1 MCSDISIAY
10 SEIHT
15 NALNTY
21 LIFHKRH
28 LFRLLRFIYRSFH
41 LDFMWSAPY
50 SSEQNNSSKLRDP
63 LFLKYMS
70 M

>member
-10 SEIHT
+10 SEIYT
-15 NALNTY
+15 NVLNT
-21 LIFHKRH
+21 
-28 LFRLLRFIYRSFH
+28 FRLLRFIYRSFH